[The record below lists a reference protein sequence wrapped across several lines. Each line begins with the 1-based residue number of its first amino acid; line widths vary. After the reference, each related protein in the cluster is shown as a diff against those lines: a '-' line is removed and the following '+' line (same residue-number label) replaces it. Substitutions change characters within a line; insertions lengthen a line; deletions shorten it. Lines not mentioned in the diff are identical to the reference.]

1 MTTVATRTALRRRLV
16 KESDIMKAALMTRW
30 NCSRSMVTMV
40 LNGTTRSYD
49 KELDLAEMLGVKHED
64 IYPKPTSIRSR
75 KVVSL

>member
-1 MTTVATRTALRRRLV
+1 MATVAERDVLRRRLL
-16 KESDIMKAALMTRW
+16 KESDITKMALVVRW